1 MPGTPETPL
10 PDAGA
15 TAAAPGA
22 GASPPVSLTLWAD
35 DAATVLAAIPDQI
48 ACIATDATG
57 TVTHWNPLAEVL
69 YGWDASEAVGR
80 NISTLTVGPVHQ
92 HQADEILASLG
103 QGQAWIGTFSCRR
116 KGGDLIDV
124 HVLDVPLVDRA
135 GKVVGVVGV
144 SREDTD
150 QITRSLAELDEMR
163 ELAGRIDEVRRREE
177 RRIAAQIHDEFS
189 QRFHLVVQHT
199 SALAELELCSE
210 ARRRVDALLVLHE
223 ELVAALGG
231 IGGSLRPPLLD
242 ELGLRV
248 ALEHLCDSVSLLG
261 PDVTSDLDAVL
272 DAMDTEVAEV
282 VMNATQ
288 ECLANVVSHAGATTV
303 TVCATPHPGGVQIQV
318 TDDGGGFLWDDGAGA
333 GFGLRLMGERVRRVG
348 GELRVMTTPNTGTTI
363 AFVVP
368 VADPADESAANPAAT

>member
-1 MPGTPETPL
+1 VATTPGTPPS
-10 PDAGA
+10 A
-15 TAAAPGA
+15 TEATTAVPPGEP
-22 GASPPVSLTLWAD
+22 SPPPASLTVWAD
-35 DAATVLAAIPDQI
+35 DAATVLAAIPDQV

-57 TVTHWNPLAEVL
+57 TVTHWNAFAEVL
-69 YGWDASEAVGR
+69 YGWSASEALGR
-80 NISTLTVGPVHQ
+80 NISALTVGPVHQ
-92 HQADEILASLG
+92 HQADEILEMLG
-103 QGQAWIGTFSCRR
+103 QGRPWIGTFSCRR

-124 HVLDVPLVDRA
+124 HVLDVPLID
-135 GKVVGVVGV
+135 GDGLVVGVLGV

-163 ELAGRIDEVRRREE
+163 KLAGRIDEVRRREE

-199 SALAELELCSE
+199 TALADLDLCSE
-210 ARRRVDALLVLHE
+210 ARRHVDTLLVLHE

-261 PDVTSDLDAVL
+261 PDVASDLDAVL
-272 DAMDTEVAEV
+272 DGMDTEVAEV
-282 VMNATQ
+282 VMNVTQ

-303 TVCATPHPGGVQIQV
+303 TVRATPHPGGVHLEV
-318 TDDGGGFLWDDGAGA
+318 TDDGGGFSWDDGAGA
-333 GFGLRLMGERVRRVG
+333 GFGLRLMGERLRRVG
-348 GELRVMTTPNTGTTI
+348 GELHVASTPGTGTTI
-363 AFVVP
+363 SAVVP
-368 VADPADESAANPAAT
+368 VADPDGNPGSN

>member
-1 MPGTPETPL
+1 MATTPRTP
-10 PDAGA
+10 PSDAGA
-15 TAAAPGA
+15 STFVPGA
-22 GASPPVSLTLWAD
+22 EASPPVSLTVWAD
-35 DAATVLAAIPDQI
+35 DAAIVIAAIPDQI

-57 TVTHWNPLAEVL
+57 TVTYWNAFAEVL
-69 YGWDASEAVGR
+69 YGWAASEAVGH
-80 NISTLTVGPVHQ
+80 NINTLMVGPIHQ
-92 HQADEILASLG
+92 HQAEEILARLG
-103 QGQAWIGTFSCRR
+103 QGRPWIGTFSCRR

-124 HVLDVPLVDRA
+124 HVLDVPLIDRD
-135 GKVVGVVGV
+135 GTVVGVLGV

-150 QITRSLAELDEMR
+150 QITRSLVELDEMR

-199 SALAELELCSE
+199 TALADLELCSE
-210 ARRRVDALLVLHE
+210 ARRHVDALLVLHE
-223 ELVAALGG
+223 ELVAALSG

-261 PDVTSDLDAVL
+261 PDVTGDLDAAL

-282 VMNATQ
+282 VMNVTQ

-303 TVCATPHPGGVQIQV
+303 TVRATPHPGGVHLEV
-318 TDDGGGFLWDDGAGA
+318 TDDGGGFAWDNGAGA

-348 GELRVMTTPNTGTTI
+348 GELHVTSIPGTGTTI
-363 AFVVP
+363 SAVVP
-368 VADPADESAANPAAT
+368 VADPDGNPNGN